1 MLAALARGLRGAS
14 AATPAQAR
22 AEPVVTATTSAA
34 TSGTSR
40 PQAWMQDIGF
50 SGPAS
55 RVTSLPRVT
64 PVTAQRHATVTACCT
79 IIAGDL
85 AKLPLQVWQRDG
97 TGREVRVRDH
107 AAGHLLNVE
116 AAPGVT
122 AMVTRFAMAYAFAL
136 RGTAYAY
143 APRDGAGEL
152 TMIDWVHPDFCSV
165 VRNGRA
171 RFYDF
176 EDGEGIRRR
185 APGRTMIHLRYMAE
199 DSWTGRSPIAVA
211 AESFGIALAGQEAA
225 ARSASGTSM
234 KAFAK
239 THAFDADDENYQ
251 RQKERLRRALRD
263 EGENGIPVIG
273 PDDDIKRLDL
283 SAADQQ
289 LLESRKFDREQIA
302 AIYRMPPAKLQ
313 MLEHGVKA
321 NGQQQ
326 AIDYRSD
333 CLSHWGGFVESQLAL
348 GLLTEAE
355 RRAGLFLRHNFDALL
370 RATTKER
377 YDALNKAV
385 GGPWMSLNEAR
396 REEGL
401 ADVEGG
407 DAIYPPSNMT
417 RDDDATPEKETEE

>member
-1 MLAALARGLRGAS
+1 MSIFSTLMRGSRAAPV
-14 AATPAQAR
+14 PAVAR
-22 AEPVVTATTSAA
+22 AEPPVTTGAQAV
-34 TSGTSR
+34 SGTAQ
-40 PQAWMQDIGF
+40 PEPWLQDIGF
-50 SGPAS
+50 SGGGS
-55 RVTSLPRVT
+55 RVASLPRVT
-64 PVTAQRHATVTACCT
+64 PVIAQRHATVTACCT

-85 AKLPLQVWQRDG
+85 AKLPLQVWQRDAH
-97 TGREVRVRDH
+97 GREVRVRDH
-107 AAGHLLNVE
+107 AAGYLLNVE
-116 AAPGVT
+116 ASAGVT

-152 TMIDWVHPDFCSV
+152 MMIDWVHPDHCSV
-165 VRNGRA
+165 LRNGRA

-176 EDGEGIRRR
+176 EDGEGIHRR
-185 APGRTMIHLRYMAE
+185 APGRAMVHLRYMSE
-199 DSWTGRSPIAVA
+199 DGWTGRSPIAVA

-239 THAFDADDENYQ
+239 THAFDADEENYQ

-263 EGENGIPVIG
+263 EGDNGIPVIG

-302 AIYRMPPAKLQ
+302 ATYRMPPSKLQ
-313 MLEHGVKA
+313 MLEFGVKA

-333 CLSHWGGFVESQLAL
+333 CLSHWGGFIETQLAL

-355 RRAGLFLRHNFDALL
+355 RRQGLFLRHNFDALL

-401 ADVEGG
+401 SDVDGG
-407 DAIYPPSNMT
+407 DAIYPPPNMT
-417 RDDDATPEKETEE
+417 RDESPTEDKETEE

>member
-1 MLAALARGLRGAS
+1 MSILAALTRGLRAEPAPTARSEPVIS
-14 AATPAQAR
+14 AAA
-22 AEPVVTATTSAA
+22 PVA
-34 TSGTSR
+34 TSGTAR
-40 PQAWMQDIGF
+40 PESWMYDIGF
-50 SGPAS
+50 NDSGS
-55 RVTSLPRVT
+55 RVTALPRVT
-64 PVTAQRHATVTACCT
+64 PVMAQRHATVTACCT

-97 TGREVRVRDH
+97 EGREVRVREH

-116 AAPGVT
+116 ASEGVT
-122 AMVTRFAMAYAFAL
+122 AMVTRFAMTYAFAL
-136 RGTAYAY
+136 RGTAFAY

-165 VRNGRA
+165 LRNGRA

-176 EDGEGIRRR
+176 EDGAGIRRR
-185 APGRTMIHLRYMAE
+185 SPSRTMVHLRYMSE
-199 DSWTGRSPIAVA
+199 DGWTGRSPISVA

-234 KAFAK
+234 KAYAK
-239 THAFDADDENYQ
+239 IQAFDADEENYQ
-251 RQKERLRRALRD
+251 RQRERLRRALRD
-263 EGENGIPVIG
+263 EGDTGIPVIG

-302 AIYRMPPAKLQ
+302 ATYRMPPSKLQ

-333 CLSHWGGFVESQLAL
+333 CLSHWGGFIETQLAL

-355 RRAGLFLRHNFDALL
+355 RRRGLFLRHNFDALL

-377 YDALNKAV
+377 YEALNKAV

-401 ADVEGG
+401 SDVAGG

-417 RDDDATPEKETEE
+417 RDESPTEDKETEE